1 MNRKPKLKLKPKAEL
16 NFSKAETKAE
26 RGLLFHTER
35 QQAFQPLLLV
45 VTNIGGCQFG
55 NNNSSNSYDEQSSSV
70 TKQVK
75 AKRKNE

>member
-16 NFSKAETKAE
+16 KAEPKAEPKAE

-45 VTNIGGCQFG
+45 VTNISGCQFG
-55 NNNSSNSYDEQSSSV
+55 NNNSSN
-70 TKQVK
+70 
-75 AKRKNE
+75 

>member
-1 MNRKPKLKLKPKAEL
+1 MNRKPKLTLKPKAEL
-16 NFSKAETKAE
+16 KAEPKAE

-55 NNNSSNSYDEQSSSV
+55 NNNSSNSYDEQSSV

-75 AKRKNE
+75 AKHRNG

>member
-16 NFSKAETKAE
+16 KAEPKAE

-35 QQAFQPLLLV
+35 QQAFQPLLSV
-45 VTNIGGCQFG
+45 VTNIGRCQFG

-75 AKRKNE
+75 AKHRNG